1 MRPSP
6 SLYSRN
12 VSLSDELQRIAEA
25 AEAHADSGERLS
37 GVLASE
43 PREGVRVYLCAF
55 EGERGRAWLA
65 LDGRGEP
72 IISRQLVRDAASI
85 AALCELAEEIAAG
98 GDLDVLLARLVAL
111 RLTEA
116 PAGIDDAEE
125 AVHDLQRTIQPAP
138 RVASPAYLDRLGVAT
153 RRLEQS
159 LGEGGS
165 PFAEGMK
172 QGMAAVEKLT
182 DEVEEAH
189 KTQLS

>member
-1 MRPSP
+1 MRPAP
-6 SLYSRN
+6 SLYSRS
-12 VSLSDELQRIAEA
+12 VSLSDELQRTAEA
-25 AEAHADSGERLS
+25 AEAHADHGERLS
-37 GVLASE
+37 GVLAAE
-43 PREGVRVYLCAF
+43 PHEGQPVYLCAF
-55 EGERGRAWLA
+55 GGERGRTWLA
-65 LDGRGEP
+65 LDARGEP
-72 IISRQLVRDAASI
+72 IVSRRLVRDAASI

-98 GDLDVLLARLVAL
+98 GDLDELLARLVAL

-116 PAGIDDAEE
+116 PPGIDEAEE

-172 QGMAAVEKLT
+172 QGMAAVERLT
-182 DEVEEAH
+182 EEIEGSY
-189 KTQLS
+189 KRELS